1 MVEKL
6 VKELEEVNTGA
17 WTAEAMVIFFTHL
30 FIQQTFIEI
39 LLCPRHTS
47 CSCLQQ
53 LSSCSCSNKE
63 LAKYDD
69 DRHLTFQE

>member
-47 CSCLQQ
+47 CSCDSAQIKNRQ
-53 LSSCSCSNKE
+53 NMMMI
-63 LAKYDD
+63 DI
-69 DRHLTFQE
+69 